1 MIWPSAVKTR
11 SFFSNDGSKQSPAF
25 SQTTEANSLQ
35 LSLKEYGYNLDIT
48 IYDVAV

>member
-1 MIWPSAVKTR
+1 MIWPSAVKHE
-11 SFFSNDGSKQSPAF
+11 AF
-25 SQTTEANSLQ
+25 SQMTEANSLQ